1 MKKTSQ
7 RGFRIFGEFEG
18 DAGRPTTV
26 RVQES
31 SAALRGPCVWVYHD
45 DGKLASL
52 HLDLA
57 GARSLARALDVFIHE
72 ASNNMLTEPIENI
85 PEQA

>member
-1 MKKTSQ
+1 MKETTQ
-7 RGFRIFGEFEG
+7 RGLRIFGEFEA
-18 DAGRPTTV
+18 DALRPITI

-31 SAALRGPCVWVYHD
+31 SAALRGPCVWVYHAD
-45 DGKLASL
+45 ASV

-57 GARSLARALDVFIHE
+57 GARSLARALACFIGE
-72 ASNNMLTEPIENI
+72 ATENMLTEPIENI